1 MSLALILRR
10 AQTHVQRGQIEVA
23 HKLYKGLLVTVPNHP
38 QVNAELGMLC
48 LQHRPPQEAIKPL
61 EKAALALPQAER
73 VWVCLL
79 VAQHRCGNNS
89 RVKELIDQQG

>member
-1 MSLALILRR
+1 M
-10 AQTHVQRGQIEVA
+10 QRGQIEAALKV
-23 HKLYKGLLVTVPNHP
+23 YKGSLVTVPNHP

-61 EKAALALPQAER
+61 EKAALALPQAAR

-79 VAQHRCGNNS
+79 VAQHRCGHPTRAKAPLAILRPS
-89 RVKELIDQQG
+89 GFDEDELTKI